1 MVPGR
6 VRGPGAPPE
15 RNLRPPREDIAE
27 EPDQAC
33 RKKPAGFLLLW
44 VVMSA
49 LWMVAT
55 LLRIHRVWVP
65 LVGWEGALAGPWMW
79 ISLIL
84 PPVMFAA
91 ILLAIWIMAN
101 RR

>member
-1 MVPGR
+1 MSQEA
-6 VRGPGAPPE
+6 RG
-15 RNLRPPREDIAE
+15 L
-27 EPDQAC
+27 
-33 RKKPAGFLLLW
+33 
-44 VVMSA
+44 
-49 LWMVAT
+49 
-55 LLRIHRVWVP
+55 P